1 MVNRLE
7 FLGHSSA
14 QTGGSA
20 DLSPLTTANPL
31 GGFLSG
37 SRSELSTSLQ
47 PENTVRA
54 SAALAQPDPGNTL
67 SNAFKIGTL
76 DTTPRTFSDAVGSL
90 DRNDYYQFSV
100 NDRTNLNLSLQGLST
115 NANLQ
120 LLSGNGTI
128 LNRSTRT
135 GTANEAISQA
145 LEPGTH
151 YVRVYTASGN
161 TNYTLGLSSSPIV
174 PPAPTPTPTP
184 TPTDFVQ
191 QVLALTNQFRSQN
204 GVAPLTLNIE
214 LNATALGHSQDM
226 ALQDYFSHTGKD
238 GSAPWDRAKEVGY
251 ETRTMGENIA
261 AGYSTPEAVVEGWKN
276 SSGHRANLLNPNF
289 TELGVGYYY
298 LANDT
303 GSVNYNR
310 YWTQVFGSGDLNPAT
325 NLPVT

>member
-1 MVNRLE
+1 MANLLE
-7 FLGHSSA
+7 WLGRSGAQSA
-14 QTGGSA
+14 GTAG
-20 DLSPLTTANPL
+20 LSPLTTANPS
-31 GGFLSG
+31 GGFLS
-37 SRSELSTSLQ
+37 SRSELSDSLQ
-47 PENTVRA
+47 QGNISRA
-54 SAALAQPDPGNTL
+54 SAAMPMAQPDPGNTL
-67 SNAFKIGTL
+67 SNALQVGTL
-76 DTTPRTFSDAVGSL
+76 DTTPKTFSDAVGAL

-100 NDRTNLNLSLQGLST
+100 SDRTNLNLSLQGLSA

-120 LLSGNGTI
+120 LLSGNGTL

-145 LEPGTH
+145 LEPGTY
-151 YVRVYTASGN
+151 YVQVYAASGT
-161 TNYTLGLSSSPIV
+161 TNYTLGLSSSPI
-174 PPAPTPTPTP
+174 AASTPTPAP

-204 GVAPLTLNIE
+204 GVAPLTLNLE

-226 ALQDYFSHTGKD
+226 AQQDYFSHTGKD

-251 ETRTMGENIA
+251 EARTIGENIA
-261 AGYSTPEAVVEGWKN
+261 AGYTTPEAVVEGWKN
-276 SSGHRANLLNPNF
+276 SPGHRANMLNPNF
-289 TELGVGYYY
+289 TELGVGYYD